1 MNLKNLFFHIEY
13 CNSRKI
19 KDHKKQSKEMT
30 RALQHHEIILIT
42 GGSGSF
48 TIEDQLYKIKE
59 GMLFYIAPN
68 ILHTIKPNLNE
79 PITFF
84 SVHFD
89 FVNVFWEGNSWS
101 TDKLVKILPLPAA
114 QELND
119 YYTIQDIFK
128 KLTECWNEKQP
139 GYEFISRTLLQQ
151 LLIAIYQNVKKQNRN
166 YATSLKI
173 NKIIQY
179 MNQNITENI
188 KLADLSKITQLSPT
202 YLAKVFKAA
211 TGYSL
216 IEFFNRMKI
225 DKAKDLLI
233 ENNRKIKEV
242 AREVGF
248 ADEFYF
254 SRVFKKIEGISPSE
268 YCNKIVHQV

>member
-19 KDHKKQSKEMT
+19 KDLKKQSNEVT
-30 RALQHHEIILIT
+30 RVLQHHKILFIK

-48 TIEDQLYKIKE
+48 KIGNEWYPIKK
-59 GMLFYIAPN
+59 GMLFYVVPN
-68 ILHTIKPNLNE
+68 VLQTIKLNYDE

-84 SVHFD
+84 SVHFNFTNIFFED
-89 FVNVFWEGNSWS
+89 NKWTTS
-101 TDKLVKILPLPAA
+101 DIVKNLPLQTA

-119 YYTIQDIFK
+119 YYTIENIFN
-128 KLTECWNEKQP
+128 KLTECWSTKQP

-151 LLIAIYQNVKKQNRN
+151 LLIAIYQNIKKQDRN

-179 MNQNITENI
+179 MNQHTTENI
-188 KLADLSKITQLSPT
+188 KLADLAQITQLSPT
-202 YLAKVFKAA
+202 YLAKIFKET
-211 TGYSL
+211 TGYS
-216 IEFFNRMKI
+216 IIVFFNRIKI

-242 AREVGF
+242 AKEVGF
-248 ADEFYF
+248 SDEFYF
-254 SRVFKKIEGISPSE
+254 SRVFKKAEGISPSE
-268 YCNKIVHQV
+268 YYNKIVH

>member
-19 KDHKKQSKEMT
+19 KDFKKRSKEIT
-30 RALQHHEIILIT
+30 RALKHHEIILIT

-48 TIEDQLYKIKE
+48 TIENQLYQIKE

-79 PITFF
+79 SITFF

-89 FVNVFWEGNSWS
+89 FANVFFENNKWTTNKAIK
-101 TDKLVKILPLPAA
+101 TLPLQNA

-119 YYTIQDIFK
+119 YYVIEDVFN
-128 KLTECWNEKQP
+128 KLTECWSAKQP

-151 LLIAIYQNVKKQNRN
+151 LLITIFQNVRKQNRN
-166 YATSLKI
+166 YATSLKV

-179 MNQNITENI
+179 MNQNMTDNI

-202 YLAKVFKAA
+202 YLAKVFKEA

-216 IEFFNRMKI
+216 MEFFNRMKI

-242 AREVGF
+242 AKEVGF
-248 ADEFYF
+248 NDEFYF
-254 SRVFKKIEGISPSE
+254 SRVFKKIEGICPSE
-268 YCNKIVHQV
+268 YYNKIVH